1 MSITS
6 AIVLYA
12 ICWFMTLF
20 MMLPQ
25 FVRSQ
30 EEAGEVEPGTPAGAP
45 DQPLIKKKLVWT
57 TIISTALFV
66 IVVMVIEF
74 EVITVEDLARWTGQD
89 LKFAPRKD

>member
-6 AIVLYA
+6 AIVLYS

-20 MMLPQ
+20 MVLPQ

-45 DQPLIKKKLVWT
+45 DQALMKKKLVWT
-57 TIISTALFV
+57 TIIATTVFA
-66 IVVMVIEF
+66 IVVCVIEF
-74 EVITVEDLARWTGQD
+74 EVITVDDLARWTGQD
-89 LKFAPRKD
+89 LKFAPRKE